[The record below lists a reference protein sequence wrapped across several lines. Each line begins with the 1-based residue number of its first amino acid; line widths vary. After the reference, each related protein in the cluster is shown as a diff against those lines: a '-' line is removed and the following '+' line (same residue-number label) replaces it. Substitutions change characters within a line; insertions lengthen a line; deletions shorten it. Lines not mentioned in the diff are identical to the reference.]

1 MQAFRGA
8 ISDCN
13 LEDLRAVGGPFT
25 WCNSLTKERLDRGL
39 ASPAW
44 RAAFS
49 FSRVVHLAPSK
60 SDHIPLLLE
69 VRVEPQTLNRRRRLF
84 RFEEIWSSHSS
95 FPQVVDQVWSQPQ
108 LGSPMLQLYRRIK
121 DTRSHL
127 LEWDREVFGRRKVE
141 LEETR
146 LLLQQLLQKPYDPAD
161 QEERVRLSGVGTEFG
176 NDIEFVNED
185 GKGSSAINGANQ
197 QSQSTFAGL
206 SDVKGKK
213 NKKQVRQSTVPKK
226 NRKKPKATRYNTRK
240 KGNKKYKA
248 VENSDD
254 SDEGSDFYVDSDY
267 DLQQDDDDYSQF
279 EENVANPRVVEEFND
294 MGFRGK
300 CSDDGGDL

>member
-1 MQAFRGA
+1 MKDGSQLRMMPMQLKWSYSRNNTSSLA
-8 ISDCN
+8 
-13 LEDLRAVGGPFT
+13 ED
-25 WCNSLTKERLDRGL
+25 
-39 ASPAW
+39 
-44 RAAFS
+44 
-49 FSRVVHLAPSK
+49 
-60 SDHIPLLLE
+60 
-69 VRVEPQTLNRRRRLF
+69 
-84 RFEEIWSSHSS
+84 
-95 FPQVVDQVWSQPQ
+95 VDTD
-108 LGSPMLQLYRRIK
+108 GF
-121 DTRSHL
+121 DAN
-127 LEWDREVFGRRKVE
+127 E
-141 LEETR
+141 
-146 LLLQQLLQKPYDPAD
+146 
-161 QEERVRLSGVGTEFG
+161 GVGTEFG